1 MRRDRQRRA
10 LVFLALLGSGVIAGS
25 GCGPSQEEYDAQVRQ
40 VNELRAE
47 LEQATQRQEEMQ
59 AQLDRLTGEN
69 NELNGQLEAMG
80 GLRSDLA
87 EARRIATE
95 FQRRAAQQ
103 QARLAAFR
111 SMLSQFQSMIDSGR
125 LRVRIVRGRMVIEL
139 PSNILFESGDAAL
152 SDQGEQTL
160 AEVAGVLRTIANR
173 DFLVVGH
180 TDNVPIRSRR
190 FPSNWELSTQ
200 RAVNV
205 VRYIQEQGVDPTH
218 LSAAGAAEYTPSQP
232 NDTEEG
238 RAQNRR
244 IEIVLMP
251 NLDELP
257 DLSSLEQEAAAD

>member
-1 MRRDRQRRA
+1 MRRKA
-10 LVFLALLGSGVIAGS
+10 LVFLALVIAGT

-40 VNELRAE
+40 VNELRSQLDE
-47 LEQATQRQEEMQ
+47 ATRRQEEMQ
-59 AQLDRLTGEN
+59 AQLDRINGEN
-69 NELNGQLEAMG
+69 TEMRSQLEAMG
-80 GLRSDLA
+80 ALRSDLA
-87 EARRIATE
+87 EARRIADE
-95 FQRRAAQQ
+95 FQRRAQQ
-103 QARLAAFR
+103 QQERLAAFR
-111 SMLSQFQSMIDSGR
+111 TMLNQFRSMIDSGR
-125 LRVRIVRGRMVIEL
+125 LRVRIVRGRMVIEM
-139 PSNILFESGDAAL
+139 PSNILFESGEADL

-160 AEVAGVLRTIANR
+160 AEVAAVLRTIPNR

-205 VRYIQEQGVDPTH
+205 VRFMQDDGGVDPTH
-218 LSAAGAAEYTPSQP
+218 LSAAGAAEYTPSQT

-251 NLDELP
+251 NMNELP
-257 DLSSLEQEAAAD
+257 DLSGLEAETGS